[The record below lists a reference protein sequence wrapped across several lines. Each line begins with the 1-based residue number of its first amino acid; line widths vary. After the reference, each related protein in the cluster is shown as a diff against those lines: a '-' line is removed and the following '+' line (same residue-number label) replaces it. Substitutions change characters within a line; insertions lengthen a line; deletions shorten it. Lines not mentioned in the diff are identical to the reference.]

1 MEKTI
6 SRDESMFKKVI
17 LVFKELDEKVE
28 SWVNHVIEIIENE
41 YQP

>member
-6 SRDESMFKKVI
+6 SRDESMFKKVT
-17 LVFKELDEKVE
+17 LVFKALDEKVE